1 MLKSIYHELEFLIIH
16 LVIYKKRG
24 HLMGFKLDLVINENH
39 SKLNN
44 IDLHILNFI
53 QNNLNLCL
61 TISIA
66 ELASKCNAS
75 TATVLRTTKKLG
87 FSGYSEFKYFLK
99 SDIHE
104 KNKESV
110 DIVEI
115 INKDIS
121 QTIKVFQQNKHMNEI
136 YEMIHNAKNIYAY
149 GTGQGQRLM
158 LQEFARCFLNV
169 NKNII
174 MVPTSTELKI
184 MKKYMSDKDL
194 LFIASWSGKIEK
206 YQETLVNLDVLGIPM
221 ISITNLNNNELSRI
235 TKYNLYFQST
245 SIDKDMNI
253 NDSSYLT
260 LHLILH
266 LLYDGYTNYFTLK

>member
-1 MLKSIYHELEFLIIH
+1 
-16 LVIYKKRG
+16 
-24 HLMGFKLDLVINENH
+24 MGFKLDLVINENH

-53 QNNLNLCL
+53 QNNLTLCL
-61 TISIA
+61 TISIS

-121 QTIKVFQQNKHMNEI
+121 QTIKVFQQNKHINEI

>member
-1 MLKSIYHELEFLIIH
+1 
-16 LVIYKKRG
+16 
-24 HLMGFKLDLVINENH
+24 
-39 SKLNN
+39 
-44 IDLHILNFI
+44 
-53 QNNLNLCL
+53 
-61 TISIA
+61 
-66 ELASKCNAS
+66 
-75 TATVLRTTKKLG
+75 
-87 FSGYSEFKYFLK
+87 
-99 SDIHE
+99 
-104 KNKESV
+104 
-110 DIVEI
+110 
-115 INKDIS
+115 
-121 QTIKVFQQNKHMNEI
+121 
-136 YEMIHNAKNIYAY
+136 MIHNAKNIYAY

-184 MKKYMSDKDL
+184 TKKYMSDKDL